1 MIEKVGLVISE
12 AQAALIDSGELVRTN
27 GILRNAENMEIVKHL
42 KIVDLDAKSCWQE
55 LGNAVSRVLKR
66 LYYCWKCFDC
76 ISNCN

>member
-42 KIVDLDAKSCWQE
+42 K
-55 LGNAVSRVLKR
+55 
-66 LYYCWKCFDC
+66 
-76 ISNCN
+76 